1 MSLLTTMMILGGLV
15 LLVIGA
21 EALVRGAS
29 ALALRAGISPLII
42 GLTIVAAGTSA
53 PEITTSFLAAL
64 SGHTDLAVGNV
75 VGSNIFNVLFILGL
89 VVVITP
95 LVVAQKLVRL
105 DVPLMIGVSFLLAA
119 MASDG
124 TIGRIDGILLMV
136 GYASYIAY
144 SIWESRSE
152 PASVVAEYEQ
162 AFNKPSPRSV
172 TVDVLLVAAG
182 IATLVLGSRLLVEGA
197 VTTAR
202 AVGVSEL
209 VIALTIVAAGTSL
222 PEVMTSVVAAL
233 RREADISV
241 GNVVGSNIVN
251 IMLGLGVCGAFSA
264 DGAPVSAAVVRFD
277 IPVMTAVA
285 FACLPIFVTGF
296 RIDRW
301 EGFVMLGYYVAYVAY
316 LILDATEHD
325 ALPAF
330 SAAMMWFVVPLTV
343 LTFLV
348 VLARRRS
355 RRAEA
360 RSPIG

>member
-1 MSLLTTMMILGGLV
+1 
-15 LLVIGA
+15 
-21 EALVRGAS
+21 
-29 ALALRAGISPLII
+29 
-42 GLTIVAAGTSA
+42 
-53 PEITTSFLAAL
+53 
-64 SGHTDLAVGNV
+64 
-75 VGSNIFNVLFILGL
+75 
-89 VVVITP
+89 
-95 LVVAQKLVRL
+95 
-105 DVPLMIGVSFLLAA
+105 
-119 MASDG
+119 
-124 TIGRIDGILLMV
+124 
-136 GYASYIAY
+136 
-144 SIWESRSE
+144 
-152 PASVVAEYEQ
+152 
-162 AFNKPSPRSV
+162 
-172 TVDVLLVAAG
+172 
-182 IATLVLGSRLLVEGA
+182 LVLGSRLLVEGA

-202 AVGVSEL
+202 AVGISEL

-251 IMLGLGVCGAFSA
+251 IMLGLGICGAFSA
-264 DGAPVSAAVVRFD
+264 DGAPVSAAAVRFD

-348 VLARRRS
+348 VLARRRN

-360 RSPIG
+360 RPAIG